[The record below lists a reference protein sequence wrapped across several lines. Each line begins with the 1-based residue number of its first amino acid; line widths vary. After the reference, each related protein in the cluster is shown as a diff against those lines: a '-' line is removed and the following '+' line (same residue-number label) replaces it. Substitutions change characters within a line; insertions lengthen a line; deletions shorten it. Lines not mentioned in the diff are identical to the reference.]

1 MFGYITPHKGEM
13 KVKEYELFKAYYCGV
28 CKSMGRRF
36 GPFCRL
42 ALNYD
47 SVFMGL
53 FLSSI
58 NKESISVERESCIA
72 NPLKKKWIVKK
83 SKSVDFSADINIL
96 LSYHKLLDDWLDEK
110 KLSSKLLQLLL
121 ALGYGKAAK
130 DNKDADHIIRHSISN
145 LSKLEK
151 EGCSSMDEAAEPTA
165 DMLRQ
170 IATLGCNEEKKSAR
184 KAVEWAAY
192 NFGKWIYIIDAYDDM
207 ERDALKGCYNP
218 LLLQFSYNGQDM
230 EDFKLSIKEEVKF
243 NLIQAL
249 AQAASAL
256 ELLDIHNKG
265 IIDNILYSGMY
276 KKTEII
282 LEGRSCKK
290 DEKSL

>member
-1 MFGYITPHKGEM
+1 MFGYITPDKGEM
-13 KVKEYELFKAYYCGV
+13 RVKEYELFRAYYCGV

-47 SVFMGL
+47 SVFLGL

-58 NKESISVERESCIA
+58 NKESISVEREGCVA
-72 NPLKKKWIVKK
+72 NPLKKKWIVKS
-83 SKSVDFSADINIL
+83 SKSIDFSADINIL
-96 LSYHKLLDDWLDEK
+96 LTYHKLLDDWLDEK
-110 KLSSKLLQLLL
+110 KLSSWALQLLL
-121 ALGYGKAAK
+121 AIGYNKAAK
-130 DNKDADHIIRHSISN
+130 DNKEAEKIISESIKNLSN
-145 LSKLEK
+145 LEK
-151 EGCSSMDEAAEPTA
+151 KNCSSMDEAAEPAA
-165 DMLRQ
+165 DMMRQ
-170 IATLGCNEEKKSAR
+170 IAALGYSGAKESVN
-184 KAVEWAAY
+184 KAVKWAAY
-192 NFGKWIYIIDAYDDM
+192 NFGKWIYIIDAYDDIK
-207 ERDALKGCYNP
+207 RDILKGCYNP
-218 LLLQFSYNGQDM
+218 LLLQFDYNGQDI
-230 EDFKLSIKEEVKF
+230 EDFKLNIKEEVKF
-243 NLIQAL
+243 NLVQAL

-256 ELLDIHNKG
+256 ELLDVNNKG